1 MTIRR
6 RLLLFLLP
14 ALALLMLGGGVVDY
28 KIAVATTQDA
38 LDRALASRALVAAAF
53 LAAQEGA
60 GGVSIAARAS
70 EFLRAEAADGD
81 HSYAVTGPSG
91 LVLGGE
97 PALARLQPASPTAT
111 VTVTRSATAAPA
123 AAVAPAA
130 MRRVA
135 PMFADATLA
144 GRRVRVAR
152 ISIPVSGG
160 SATVTVA
167 ETRERRL
174 QTQRVMLF
182 GKLLVDF
189 AELDLTL
196 LLIWFGVYFG
206 LRPLGWL
213 RDQAEAYSLR
223 ELQRFDEQR
232 VPGELRPLI
241 VAFNR
246 LLELLHEAARAQ
258 RRFVAD
264 AAHQMRTPVAG
275 LLAQIELLIG
285 EPRARAVGDELLKL
299 QRAAQSMAHSANQLL
314 ALARAE
320 PLSALQ
326 AEMKPVALDHLVRE
340 LVERHLERA
349 DRAGID
355 LGADTAAACVQAD
368 PWLLE
373 DLLGNLIDN
382 ALKYTPRD
390 GRVTVRCG
398 LDGAQPFLEVEDD
411 GPGIPE
417 GERQRV
423 RERFYRSPGSP
434 GMGAGLGLAIVEEIA
449 RVHAATLGI
458 GAGPRGQG
466 ARLRVRFAALA
477 PGPATACPPLAH
489 GVPARSA
496 AHA

>member
-6 RLLLFLLP
+6 RLLLLLLP

-28 KIAVATTQDA
+28 NIAVATTQDA

-60 GGVSIAARAS
+60 ADVSIAARAS

-81 HSYAVTGPSG
+81 HSYAVIGASG
-91 LVLGGE
+91 AVLSGE
-97 PALARLQPASPTAT
+97 PALARLQPVALTAT
-111 VTVTRSATAAPA
+111 SIIPQSATTAAAATPAALRRAAPL
-123 AAVAPAA
+123 
-130 MRRVA
+130 
-135 PMFADATLA
+135 FANATLA
-144 GRRVRVAR
+144 GRPVRIAR
-152 ISIPVSGG
+152 IGIPVSGG
-160 SATVTVA
+160 IATVTVA

-223 ELQRFDEQR
+223 ELQRFEERR

-246 LLELLHEAARAQ
+246 VLELLHEAGRAQ

-285 EPRARAVGDELLKL
+285 EPRARVVGDELLKL

-355 LGADTAAACVQAD
+355 LGADTAAVWVRAD

-382 ALKYTPRD
+382 SLKYTPRH
-390 GRVTVRCG
+390 GHVTVRCG
-398 LDGAQPFLEVEDD
+398 LDGAWPFLEVEDD

-449 RVHAATLGI
+449 RVHEATLVI
-458 GAGPRGQG
+458 GAGSSGGG
-466 ARLRVRFAALA
+466 ARLRVRFAAPA
-477 PGPATACPPLAH
+477 PGRGEPCMPATH
-489 GVPARSA
+489 GVPATSG